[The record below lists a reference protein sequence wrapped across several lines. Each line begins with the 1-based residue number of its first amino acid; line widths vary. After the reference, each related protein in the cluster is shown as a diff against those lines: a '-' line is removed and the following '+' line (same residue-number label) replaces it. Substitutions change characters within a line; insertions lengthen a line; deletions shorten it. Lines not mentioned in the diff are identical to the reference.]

1 MGSTDSLHLIAEL
14 AVAVAGFASLVAVIG
29 RRQGRDYPH
38 WDAARLG
45 SMLETSLLV
54 IAFSLLPLLPFKA
67 GLSAEF
73 SWRISAGVFAVSG
86 VALALHQGRRARK
99 LPGYSFLRP
108 WTILFGVLS
117 GSAVLVLALGA
128 SGLLDVVEA
137 TYLWGLYAY
146 LARSGLLFLRLVRSL
161 LEHREP

>member
-14 AVAVAGFASLVAVIG
+14 AVAFAGFASLVAVIG

-67 GLSAEF
+67 GPSAQS
-73 SWRISAGVFAVSG
+73 SWRISAGVFAVFG
-86 VALALHQGRRARK
+86 VALASLLLTVTQVVMVE
-99 LPGYSFLRP
+99 SFLSFLGLGVQEP
-108 WTILFGVLS
+108 LTSLGILVKEGADDMDLQPHALLIPGGVLVS
-117 GSAVLVLALGA
+117 IIVCLTIAG
-128 SGLLDVVEA
+128 E
-137 TYLWGLYAY
+137 
-146 LARSGLLFLRLVRSL
+146 RLRDRLSQ
-161 LEHREP
+161 

>member
-1 MGSTDSLHLIAEL
+1 MGSTDSLHLVAEL
-14 AVAVAGFASLVAVIG
+14 AVAFAGFASLVAVIG
-29 RRQGRDYPH
+29 RRQGRDDPH

-67 GLSAEF
+67 GLSVEF

-86 VALALHQGRRARK
+86 VALTLHQGRRVRK

-108 WTILFGVLS
+108 WTILVGVLS
-117 GSAVLVLALGA
+117 GSAVLGLTLGA
-128 SGLLDVVEA
+128 SGLLDLVEA
-137 TYLWGLYAY
+137 TYLWGLYSH
-146 LARSGLLFLRLVRSL
+146 LAMAGLLFLRLVRSL
-161 LEHREP
+161 LEYREP